1 MNKVVFLILPAVV
14 LSVGCGQPDYQ
25 DSGPSGADNRAEAE
39 VYISSLKPTAVGI
52 LRSGLRDESPLI
64 RTNAIEVVSSSS
76 STDLMPIVV
85 KLLKDESVLVRFA
98 AALAAGDVQY
108 HPAESAVKRLLQD
121 EDENIRIA
129 VACALTKMG
138 RRGYSYL
145 ISRAIRS
152 KDQTV
157 RANAAMLLGKLGNK
171 KALPLLYWAMRDPG
185 SDQQVPHRCAEAI
198 AMLGDE
204 KIYPKLWTLLISKF
218 MDDRIDGVRAM
229 AELGT
234 LEAGNALL
242 TMLNDDEPEVRLL
255 AAERLG
261 ALGEPG
267 AEPEVLE
274 FLNKP
279 GYKADKKVRERRNA
293 LAALAIG
300 RIGTPALT
308 KFLPRLLKSESKVVR
323 LAAAQSVLILLK

>member
-1 MNKVVFLILPAVV
+1 VNKVVFLILLAVV

-25 DSGPSGADNRAEAE
+25 DSGPSGADNRTELE
-39 VYISSLKPTAVGI
+39 VSISALKPAAVEI
-52 LRSGLRDESPLI
+52 VRSGLRDESPLI

-85 KLLKDESVLVRFA
+85 KLLKDESVPVRFA
-98 AALAAGDVQY
+98 AALAVGDVQY

-121 EDENIRIA
+121 EDENVKIA
-129 VACALTKMG
+129 AAYALTKMG

-157 RANAAMLLGKLGNK
+157 RANAAVLLGELGNK

-234 LEAGNALL
+234 LEARNALL
-242 TMLNDDEPEVRLL
+242 AVLNL

-300 RIGTPALT
+300 RIGAHALT
-308 KFLPRLLKSESKVVR
+308 KSLPRLLKSESKVVR